1 MGFSPNC
8 GDSGVSLNAE
18 EEEPAKTTQHGA
30 HRRWHCMRMRGW
42 WVHPGPCASGSAQ
55 LKGSF
60 PNGLPESEMQ
70 GDGPLPG
77 G

>member
-1 MGFSPNC
+1 M
-8 GDSGVSLNAE
+8 E

-30 HRRWHCMRMRGW
+30 HRHWHCMRMRGW
-42 WVHPGPCASGSAQ
+42 WVHTGPCVSGSTQ
-55 LKGSF
+55 LKDSF